1 MTKYAE
7 VAVDA
12 PAGYHR
18 TFTYSVPSGITVSQ
32 GHLVHAPFGP
42 RVLSGIVF
50 RISDESPVSETREIA
65 RVPYPQPVLSPRGLA
80 LASWTSSYYMA
91 SLFDCAALMAPP
103 GISLRA
109 GSYLSL
115 NHPVAEAGF
124 TPSQRRVVSY
134 LKGRE
139 KVRREVLLKAL
150 GPDMEAALGQLAR
163 RGVVNVWSEWRKP
176 TARPRHAAHLELT
189 SSSIDVDEAAADLEG
204 RRAYRQADLLRYI
217 GEQDAPI
224 LLAAAGREFGASA
237 VKGLQAKGLVSRLEL
252 RQERDPLRGR
262 VFTPDHPPVLT
273 QAQEHSVRLIERA
286 IDDPSSQVFLL
297 QGVTGSG
304 KTEVYLRALAYAL
317 RQRQARHCNGP

>member
-1 MTKYAE
+1 MPRWQSTPPRGTT
-7 VAVDA
+7 V
-12 PAGYHR
+12 P
-18 TFTYSVPSGITVSQ
+18 FTYSIPSGITVSQ
-32 GHLVHAPFGP
+32 GHLVHVPFGP

-103 GISLRA
+103 GVSLRA

-115 NHPVAEAGF
+115 NHSVAEAGL
-124 TPSQRRVVSY
+124 TPSQHRVVSY

-176 TARPRHAAHLELT
+176 TARPRHAAHLGACIVLHRRRG
-189 SSSIDVDEAAADLEG
+189 G
-204 RRAYRQADLLRYI
+204 RRRPGGAPALTGRPTFFVTLGSRARQSYSPQR
-217 GEQDAPI
+217 
-224 LLAAAGREFGASA
+224 AGS
-237 VKGLQAKGLVSRLEL
+237 S
-252 RQERDPLRGR
+252 GR
-262 VFTPDHPPVLT
+262 PP
-273 QAQEHSVRLIERA
+273 
-286 IDDPSSQVFLL
+286 
-297 QGVTGSG
+297 
-304 KTEVYLRALAYAL
+304 
-317 RQRQARHCNGP
+317 